1 MVEPTRTP
9 SPLPPDPPSDPVRR
23 NNGPSGIPDTTDL
36 EERWV
41 LPSGALG
48 QPCSIYVYGDCR
60 PVVNGVAFAMAD
72 MLDLAP
78 LWLEVRD
85 PQDGHDEPTAGSAGW
100 IPPDRLFLSD
110 SGSGLEPNDAIANF
124 ALWNIVRSDEPGE
137 VLADLTDFLRLPQMI
152 QEVIGHATSESSPR
166 AIVVANVERVQHLF
180 PQEPGSLRRFL
191 RSILNHSVSLVVA
204 HTGPPGEQRSVFSAV
219 FRVHASTLS
228 AWKVGTLECEKG
240 LMRGPY
246 SVGRPRRL
254 SGIPSVS
261 RVLTGLQTIDR

>member
-1 MVEPTRTP
+1 MDEQPPTPNPHT
-9 SPLPPDPPSDPVRR
+9 PDPPNDPVHR
-23 NNGPSGIPDTTDL
+23 GKGIPESPESIDL

-41 LPSGALG
+41 VPSGALG

-85 PQDGHDEPTAGSAGW
+85 PQDGHEEPTVVSAGW
-100 IPPDRLFLSD
+100 IAPDRLFLSD
-110 SGSGLEPNDAIANF
+110 SGSGLEPNDAVANL
-124 ALWNIVRSDEPGE
+124 ALWNVVRSDEPSE
-137 VLADLTDFLRLPQMI
+137 VLADLTDFLRLPLLI
-152 QEVIGHATSESSPR
+152 QEVIGHTTTESSPR

-191 RSILNHSVSLVVA
+191 RSILNRSVSLVVA
-204 HTGPPGEQRSVFSAV
+204 HTGSPVEQRSAFNAV
-219 FRVHASTLS
+219 FRVHASTLA
-228 AWKVGTLECEKG
+228 AWNVGSLECERG

-254 SGIPSVS
+254 SHIPSVA
-261 RVLTGLQTIDR
+261 RVLTGLQRVDR